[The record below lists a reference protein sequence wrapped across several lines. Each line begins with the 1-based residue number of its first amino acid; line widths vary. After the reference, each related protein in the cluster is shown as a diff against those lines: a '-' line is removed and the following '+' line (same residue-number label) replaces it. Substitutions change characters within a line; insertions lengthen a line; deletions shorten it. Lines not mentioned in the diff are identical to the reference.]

1 MLSSLRAIPQRIP
14 VPFENRWARRS
25 MTASASSTVVKVDR
39 SWYRVTEGSE
49 KMVKIASASAGVA
62 ARRKS
67 RPVSRTG
74 KAGNEWYL
82 STFVS
87 IGEVVVQRGS
97 AA

>member
-74 KAGNEWYL
+74 TGNEWYL

-97 AA
+97 AT